1 MRNNHDFLRKK
12 CVTCDYPIHMDTY
25 RGCEHGCLYCRV
37 RKKYAIGKVTP
48 MNNVKQLR
56 NFIEGKRNDE
66 TKWCDWN
73 IPLQWGA
80 NSDPFQPCE
89 REYGASLE
97 CLKVFA
103 ETGYPF
109 IITTKN
115 PVMLTEQPYFDVIS
129 QCNVVLQCSMACSRY
144 DKIEPNVPKYED
156 RLKAMKQLSK
166 VVKRSIVRLA
176 PYFLDAFKNVIEE
189 IPRWADA
196 GIHGVVTEGFCSQK
210 PQPQMVRINSTFF
223 FSNDDLYRHYVKIR
237 EKCHECGLEFTCAE
251 DGLTWL
257 SDSTV
262 CCGTAGLDG
271 FIPHTY
277 NADHIAVGDAVLTES
292 MKQVCPQP
300 FKCIGQSQAWALH
313 CKGKTFKELVDEQA
327 EKHIMFRENERR
339 RLNVQR
345 E

>member
-1 MRNNHDFLRKK
+1 MISCGKE
-12 CVTCDYPIHMDTY
+12 CVCCDYPIHMDTY

-48 MNNVKQLR
+48 MNNIKQLR
-56 NFIEGKRNDE
+56 NFIDGKRNAE

-89 REYGASLE
+89 REVGASLE

-115 PVMLTEQPYFDVIS
+115 PVMLTEQPYFDIIG
-129 QCNVVLQCSMACSRY
+129 QCNVVVHCSMVCSRY
-144 DKIEPNVPKYED
+144 DKIEPNAPKYED
-156 RLKAMKQLSK
+156 RLKAMEQLSK
-166 VVKRSIVRLA
+166 VVKRTIVRVQ
-176 PYFLDAFKNVIEE
+176 PYFLDAFKAVMEE
-189 IPRWADA
+189 IPRWAKA
-196 GIHGVVTEGFCSQK
+196 GIQGILIDGFCAQTK
-210 PQPQMVRINSTFF
+210 HPQMVRIGGFYF
-223 FSNDDLYRHYVKIR
+223 FSNDDLYKHFVKIKD
-237 EKCHECGLEFTCAE
+237 KCHEYGLEFTCTE
-251 DGLTWL
+251 DGLQWM
-257 SDSTV
+257 SDNTT

-271 FIPHTY
+271 FTPHTY
-277 NADHIAVGDAVLTES
+277 NSDHIAAGDAVLTES

-300 FKCIGQSQAWALH
+300 FKCIGQSQSWALH
-313 CKGKTFKELVDEQA
+313 CKGKTFQELVDEQA
-327 EKHIMFRENERR
+327 EKSVRFRKSERE
-339 RLNVQR
+339 RLDGSTH